1 MMDQTIQSIVDWV
14 MVVGPV
20 GVYMIITGIAYLEN
34 VIPPMPGD
42 VILAFGGYLA
52 AEGLIGV
59 FPLWVLTVA
68 ASVVGFM
75 NMYWLGHKLENQIK
89 QNRHEHFVLKF
100 FNYNYIRTGKM
111 WMNRYGQWVVFGNRF
126 LAGTRSVI
134 SLTAGMSQLNI
145 TRTLVNAAISSALWN
160 AILVGAG
167 WFVRDNWPIIGNYL
181 ASYGKGILLLIIAA
195 GLGRYLW
202 LKMAPKK

>member
-1 MMDQTIQSIVDWV
+1 
-14 MVVGPV
+14 
-20 GVYMIITGIAYLEN
+20 
-34 VIPPMPGD
+34 MPGD

-89 QNRHEHFVLKF
+89 QNRHDHFVLKF